1 MLEKIYYIKPQHHD
15 TICWGPCYLY
25 KQINSGNVLVL
36 LCVKESVLKQN
47 KEQYFYHN
55 WYSRYMFI
63 ERGDNLT
70 HGQSLF
76 SDTCIT
82 VVFIAFSS
90 HTNIVVYPCHH
101 LSIVL
106 LSDLYVV
113 LSFIISF
120 SWLITDFFVKE

>member
-1 MLEKIYYIKPQHHD
+1 
-15 TICWGPCYLY
+15 
-25 KQINSGNVLVL
+25 
-36 LCVKESVLKQN
+36 
-47 KEQYFYHN
+47 
-55 WYSRYMFI
+55 MFI

-82 VVFIAFSS
+82 VVFIAFSI

-113 LSFIISF
+113 LSFIIS
-120 SWLITDFFVKE
+120 SQDKEMMNKSLGRVLAQITDTDINKMRSRLNI